1 MGAVADDDPPTGMA
15 VTSIPPSPRIAVVM
29 ASNNSPGGVV
39 SVGESVTTTGEG
51 VETQLKLAGFSH
63 TEVATL
69 YCVESG
75 QVYTIP
81 EVEPAE
87 HQ

>member
-1 MGAVADDDPPTGMA
+1 VGAVADDPPTGMA
-15 VTSIPPSPRIAVVM
+15 VTSSPSPRMAVVM
-29 ASNNSPGGVV
+29 ASNNSPGLSLSTTTGGV
-39 SVGESVTTTGEG
+39 SVGEF

-63 TEVATL
+63 VEVATL